1 MMNLPEPE
9 WFTIGALAQ
18 RWGKDED
25 YIEQLIEDG
34 KIQAKVKEGSGRF
47 SSDPNEMREWERANH
62 LVPRPWSPPLQGWC
76 IGSKIIIPLSE
87 VERIEAPPPARDR
100 HVITERQRGK
110 KSKSAI
116 RVAIENYLDG
126 DPDGNKAGFYAFL
139 KGKLKLTIE
148 EPLKDGQSY
157 NFYFN
162 RVVARGQEEGVY
174 LTEVKE
180 GRKPGT
186 PGANQ
191 YIGPYIASEISKEK
205 KRRKDIFSKK

>member
-1 MMNLPEPE
+1 MNLPEPE

-25 YIEQLIEDG
+25 YIEQMIESG
-34 KIQAKVKEGSGRF
+34 KLQAKVKEGSGRF
-47 SSDPNEMREWERANH
+47 GSEPNETLDRDRCNRLIPH
-62 LVPRPWSPPLQGWC
+62 PYRPSVQGWY

-110 KSKSAI
+110 KPRSAI
-116 RVAIENYLDG
+116 RVAIENYLDEE
-126 DPDGNKAGFYAFL
+126 PDGNKDGFYDFL
-139 KGKLKLTIE
+139 KGKLKLTRE
-148 EPLKDGQSY
+148 EPLKDGESY
-157 NFYFN
+157 NFYFD
-162 RVVARGQEEGVY
+162 RVVARGLEEGVF
-174 LTEVKE
+174 LTGLKE

-186 PGANQ
+186 PGANH
-191 YIGPYIASEISKEK
+191 YKGAYIASEISKEK